1 MRYPEPVASKELVTV
16 EVEVPRFGFVKR
28 RADGSVDFV
37 SPIPCP
43 FNYGSV
49 PGTLAPDGDPLDA
62 VVLGA
67 RRPRGARV
75 EARVIGEVD
84 FVDGGDSDPK
94 RICAVGEV
102 SSWERVQV
110 VLFFRAYA
118 HAKRWLNRLRGR
130 PGRTAV
136 DGIAFDDG
144 GDA

>member
-1 MRYPEPVASKELVTV
+1 MGSRELVTV

-49 PGTLAPDGDPLDA
+49 PGTLAPDGDPIDA
-62 VVLGA
+62 VVLGG

-75 EARVIGEVD
+75 EARVIGEVA
-84 FVDGGDSDPK
+84 FVDAGDADPK
-94 RICAVGEV
+94 RICAIGEV
-102 SSWERVQV
+102 SPWERAQV

-130 PGRTAV
+130 SGRTAV
-136 DGIAFDDG
+136 DRIAFDDG
-144 GDA
+144 GPR